1 MTLLHLVGEQ
11 RLQNLIPLLA
21 LGPDAV
27 VQVLSGS
34 ARFSEAASH
43 LEDAAGT
50 LLPGENCPQF
60 HRVVLE
66 SHAPSIEETRCAVS
80 LALKNHG
87 IPAVVNITGG
97 TKPMSIGA
105 FLAAEDCGLPALYY
119 DRGFHSAGTKALP
132 GMKSLADVQNGL
144 TVPSLLAA
152 HGVPAATLLSTIPE
166 AAELEFG
173 RVAAKLEAERH
184 AILKTYLLEIRSQF
198 YPSGDNKAVS
208 KGCIESLLA
217 AGLPQPSDP
226 SIQPFLEAAANAGY
240 LQIQNGRFHYA
251 IEADWN
257 TRHKLDKTLALS
269 RTLVGGW
276 FELHCFGLMAKGGD
290 FADLRTGV
298 QAKDT
303 RVLGETDIIGV
314 DRNGSLVFV
323 SCKADDLA
331 LKPLEHVFALRQRAR
346 EFGGSHAR
354 AVLRIGRFKNSEKQK
369 TIQDACLALGVEL
382 HAGLED
388 APTSADIHEL
398 VKTTSRTNKSHP

>member
-1 MTLLHLVGEQ
+1 MTLLHLVGDQ

-21 LGPDAV
+21 LGPDTV

-34 ARFSEAASH
+34 ARFTEVASH

-50 LLPGENCPQF
+50 LLPAGTRPQF

-66 SHAPSIEETRCAVS
+66 SHAPSIEETQSAVS

-105 FLAAEDCGLPALYY
+105 FLAAEDCGVPALYY
-119 DRGFHSAGTKALP
+119 DRGFHSAGAHALP
-132 GMKSLADVQNGL
+132 GMKSLADVLNGL

-152 HGVPAATLLSTIPE
+152 HGVPAATLVSTVPSD
-166 AAELEFG
+166 AELEFG
-173 RVAAKLEAERH
+173 RVAAALDAEKH
-184 AILKTYLLEIRSQF
+184 ESLKTFLLEIRLQF
-198 YPSGDNKAVS
+198 YPSGDNKPVP
-208 KGCIESLLA
+208 KGCIEALLEN
-217 AGLPQPSDP
+217 GMPQPSDP
-226 SIQPFLEAAANAGY
+226 HLQPLLEAAANAGY

-257 TRHKLDKTLALS
+257 TRQKLDKTLTLS

-276 FELHCFGLMAKGGD
+276 FELHCFSLMARSGD
-290 FADLRTGV
+290 FSDLRTGV
-298 QAKDT
+298 QAKGT
-303 RVLGETDIIGV
+303 RVLGETDIVGV
-314 DRNGSLVFV
+314 DCNGALVFV

-331 LKPLEHVFALRQRAR
+331 VKPLDHVFALRQRAR

-354 AVLRIGRFKNSEKQK
+354 SILRIGRFKNAEKQK
-369 TIQDACLALGVEL
+369 TIQEACLALGVEL
-382 HAGLED
+382 HAGLKET
-388 APTSADIHEL
+388 PISADIPKM
-398 VKTTSRTNKSHP
+398 VKTTNPGDPSIP